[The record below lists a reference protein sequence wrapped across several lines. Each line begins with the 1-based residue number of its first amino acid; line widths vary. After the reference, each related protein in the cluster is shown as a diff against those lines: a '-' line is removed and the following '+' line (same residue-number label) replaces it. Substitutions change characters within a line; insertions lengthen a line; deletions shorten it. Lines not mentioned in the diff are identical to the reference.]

1 MGSNL
6 AAGELL
12 QLYVPGG
19 WWKASKIPAEDL
31 KGLEGEHKDRVG
43 CLISEIVCPGWTID
57 QHKFLTKEKA
67 SRGGSDASHRLLMVL
82 IAIASRHVA
91 RRVGMGRVSGLYS
104 SGIGEGGQVDDCIM

>member
-19 WWKASKIPAEDL
+19 WWKASEIPAEDL
-31 KGLEGEHKDRVG
+31 QGVEGEQKERVG
-43 CLISEIVCPGWTID
+43 CLISEVVCPGWTID

-67 SRGGSDASHRLLMVL
+67 SRGDSWIALILTPLLRQLQGMWHGESGWEEFQDY
-82 IAIASRHVA
+82 I
-91 RRVGMGRVSGLYS
+91 RVESA
-104 SGIGEGGQVDDCIM
+104 GEAK

>member
-19 WWKASKIPAEDL
+19 WWKASEIPAEDL
-31 KGLEGEHKDRVG
+31 KALEGEQKDRVG

-67 SRGGSDASHRLLMVL
+67 SRGGSDASDWLLMVL

-91 RRVGMGRVSGLYS
+91 WRIGMGRVSGLHP
-104 SGIGEGGQVDDCIM
+104 SGIGGGGQVDDCMM